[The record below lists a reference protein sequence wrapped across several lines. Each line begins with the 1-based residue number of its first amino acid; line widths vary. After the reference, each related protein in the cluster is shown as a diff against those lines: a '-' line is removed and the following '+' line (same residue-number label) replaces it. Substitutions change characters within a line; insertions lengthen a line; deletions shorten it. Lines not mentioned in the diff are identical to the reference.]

1 MFTED
6 ELRSWSFIDSC
17 ALRFDGYK
25 YESLC
30 GGRMG
35 PDKANFP
42 SLVQRIEDT
51 MEFYP
56 DPLDNFAAF
65 FALQRGLGKWGGEQL
80 PAEHPA
86 RVAFHL
92 LFLHLYREQIPG
104 CFQWNEQPFYEEW
117 QSKYEPHREQ
127 LAAYVRKHL
136 VLRLSDESLY

>member
-1 MFTED
+1 MLREE
-6 ELRSWSFIDSC
+6 ELREWSFIDTC

-35 PDKANFP
+35 PDKASFP

-51 MEFYP
+51 MEFYE

-80 PAEHPA
+80 PADDSCPTGFQA
-86 RVAFHL
+86 ALSPSLSRADPRV
-92 LFLHLYREQIPG
+92 
-104 CFQWNEQPFYEEW
+104 
-117 QSKYEPHREQ
+117 
-127 LAAYVRKHL
+127 
-136 VLRLSDESLY
+136 LSME

>member
-1 MFTED
+1 
-6 ELRSWSFIDSC
+6 
-17 ALRFDGYK
+17 
-25 YESLC
+25 
-30 GGRMG
+30 MG